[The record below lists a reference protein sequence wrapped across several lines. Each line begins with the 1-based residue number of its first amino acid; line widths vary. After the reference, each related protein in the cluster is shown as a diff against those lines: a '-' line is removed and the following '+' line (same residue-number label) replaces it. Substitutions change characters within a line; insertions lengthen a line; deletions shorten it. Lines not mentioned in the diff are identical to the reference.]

1 MVASNVAINGGT
13 GFKTLTGTRDVSVD
27 ANERL
32 VTDTEILA
40 NSNYFIQF
48 VGTQPSGQIDSSII
62 GGVITMNSSVLEPVD
77 LTYKIV
83 LFVADPITTSSV
95 QPSNLN
101 ATNAS
106 SD

>member
-13 GFKTLTGTRDVSVD
+13 GFKTITGTRDVSVD

-62 GGVITMNSSVLEPVD
+62 NGVITMYSSVLEPVD
-77 LTYKIV
+77 LTYKLV
-83 LFVADPITTSSV
+83 LFVADPITMNDV
-95 QPSNLN
+95 KPSQLKAINS
-101 ATNAS
+101 AV
-106 SD
+106 D